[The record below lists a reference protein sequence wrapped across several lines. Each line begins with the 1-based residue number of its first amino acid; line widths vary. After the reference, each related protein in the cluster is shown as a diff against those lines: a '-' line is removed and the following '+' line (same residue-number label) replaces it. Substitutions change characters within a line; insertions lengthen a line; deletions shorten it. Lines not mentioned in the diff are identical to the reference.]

1 MKKVGIITYQDIAD
15 GKGRFLQ
22 AYALYTAINVLGYD
36 AEIIDYFPFSLEE
49 KINRTLSKK
58 LIGLMKNPTLLPGY
72 IVKLQECIMNK
83 IIKKK
88 VNQKREKYES
98 FIHENIK
105 ITNKKYYGY
114 KSILEANLT
123 YDAFVCGSDQ
133 IWNPYFQ
140 GNDSTYY
147 LQFVPKEKRIA
158 YAPSLGTIQ
167 IDDDKKEII
176 KSMISEIPFVSV
188 REVSGAKLVESII
201 GRNVKSVVDPTLL
214 LPKKWWFDFAN
225 ETIKDKP
232 YILTFLFDNSS
243 FPRNVANKLA
253 KKYGWKIVSIPDT
266 LRDIFSFNN
275 KEIGIGPERFVS
287 LFKNAAFVCTQ
298 SFHGTVLSLIYNR
311 PFYVFDRE
319 TRIYISGMF
328 SRINDLLVMLKLEDR
343 ILKDGEAIPQN
354 NLEIDF
360 SHSNN
365 ILERKRKKSLEYLQY
380 SLQQVTGG

>member
-1 MKKVGIITYQDIAD
+1 MKRVGIITYQDIVD

-22 AYALYTAINVLGYD
+22 AYALYTAINALGYD
-36 AEIIDYFPFSLEE
+36 AEIIDYFPFSIEE
-49 KINRTLSKK
+49 KTNRILSKK
-58 LIGLMKNPTLLPGY
+58 LIGLMKNPTLLPSY
-72 IVKLQECIMNK
+72 IVKSQECIMNK

-88 VNQKREKYES
+88 VSQKREKYES

-140 GNDSTYY
+140 GKDSTYY
-147 LQFVPKEKRIA
+147 LQFAPKEKRIA
-158 YAPSLGTIQ
+158 YAPSLGTLQ
-167 IDDDKKEII
+167 IDDDKKVLI
-176 KSMISEIPFVSV
+176 KSMIREIPFVSV
-188 REVSGAKLVESII
+188 REACGAKLVESLI
-201 GRNVKSVVDPTLL
+201 GRNVESVLDPTFL
-214 LPKKWWFDFAN
+214 LPKEWWLDFAN
-225 ETIKDKP
+225 ETIKSKP
-232 YILTFLFDNSS
+232 YILTFLFDSS
-243 FPRNVANKLA
+243 SYPRHIANKLA

-360 SHSNN
+360 SHSNS